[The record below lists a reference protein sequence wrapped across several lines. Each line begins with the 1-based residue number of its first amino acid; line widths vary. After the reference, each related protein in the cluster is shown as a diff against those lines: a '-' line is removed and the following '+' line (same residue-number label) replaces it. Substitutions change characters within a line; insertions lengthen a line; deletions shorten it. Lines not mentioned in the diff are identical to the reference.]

1 MSGNEIVEK
10 VLQEAREGKEMFL
23 GNFSIN
29 QLDDTCFTEED
40 NDLKFQ
46 YANVYLLYDN
56 QYKLKIM
63 FENNPENVM
72 YITENDVGGLDV
84 FRKLLSLYFN
94 LKK

>member
-1 MSGNEIVEK
+1 MSENEIIEK
-10 VLQEAREGKEMFL
+10 VLKEVREGKEIFL

-29 QLDDTCFTEED
+29 ELDDTCLTKKD

-46 YANVYLLYDN
+46 YANVYLLYDG
-56 QYKLKIM
+56 QYKLKLV

-72 YITENDVGGLDV
+72 YISEEDVGGLDV
-84 FRKLLSLYFN
+84 FKKLLSLYFN